1 MQRLQFLVAAM
12 CKISISINKISMIR
26 LAGQA
31 KIPHSKGPI
40 VICNNA
46 PVTNN
51 PTTIAVPSFS
61 V

>member
-1 MQRLQFLVAAM
+1 MISASTS
-12 CKISISINKISMIR
+12 KINVIM

-40 VICNNA
+40 VTCNNA
-46 PVTNN
+46 PVTNK
-51 PTTIAVPSFS
+51 PTTIAVPSLS